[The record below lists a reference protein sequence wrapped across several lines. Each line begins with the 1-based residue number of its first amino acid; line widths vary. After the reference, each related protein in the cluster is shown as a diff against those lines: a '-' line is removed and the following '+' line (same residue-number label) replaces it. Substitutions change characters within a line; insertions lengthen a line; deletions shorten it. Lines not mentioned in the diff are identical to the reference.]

1 MRFLRLPLRAAFLAG
16 AVALAALP
24 AGAAPELD
32 QSQETSDN
40 AFSPSTG
47 AALWQSFTPGVAG
60 KLTSIELLVSKFPC
74 MMPPN
79 CTGADLEIELVT
91 TSSDLPTGTV
101 LATGTIPIA
110 EVAGQVWTSVLLTP
124 TPDVDAGTLYA
135 IRLTSTSGGIMFNDA
150 VAAAFAGSGNPYG
163 GGAMY
168 TDLNAGDGLDDPEAA
183 TFPGA
188 DLAFRTFVDSVVC
201 GDNVQ
206 APEEECEDGNTADG
220 DGCNAACE
228 VEECGN
234 LVRDAGE
241 ACDDGNTVE
250 GDGCDAA
257 CALEPN
263 VAACQA
269 AIAKAGYR
277 LVSGTLAAIQKC
289 RTSLAQ
295 GKTLSVADPAQC
307 ASETGAAKSI
317 AKARAQARKYIAEGK
332 KPKCSNGTVALLE
345 ACADTVDGLIGTGA
359 ETGCLLTEHDAA
371 VATALDAEFGY

>member
-1 MRFLRLPLRAAFLAG
+1 MRFLRRSLRAALVAG
-16 AVALAALP
+16 VVAVAALP

-32 QSQETSDN
+32 QSQEASDN

-60 KLTSIELLVSKFPC
+60 RLTSIELLVSKFPC

-79 CTGADLEIELVT
+79 CTGADLAIELVT
-91 TSSDLPTGTV
+91 TASDLPTGTV

-110 EVAGQVWTSVLLTP
+110 EVAGQVWKSVLLTP
-124 TPDVDAGTLYA
+124 APEVEAGTLYA
-135 IRLTSTSGGIMFNDA
+135 IRLTSTSGGIMFNDSVA
-150 VAAAFAGSGNPYG
+150 VAFASSGNPYG
-163 GGAMY
+163 GGALY
-168 TDLNAGDGLDDPEAA
+168 TDLNPGDGLDDPEAS

-188 DLAFRTFVDSVVC
+188 DVAFRTFVDAVVC

-206 APEEECEDGNTADG
+206 APEEECEDGNTAEG

-241 ACDDGNTVE
+241 ACDDGNTVD
-250 GDGCDAA
+250 GDGCDAE
-257 CALEPN
+257 CALEPS

-277 LVSGTLAAIQKC
+277 LVSGTLAAVQKC

-295 GKTLSVADPAQC
+295 GKTLSVSDPAQC
-307 ASETGAAKSI
+307 ASETAAAKSI
-317 AKARAQARKYIAEGK
+317 AKARAQARKYFAEGK

-359 ETGCLLTEHDAA
+359 GTGCLLTEHDAA
-371 VATALDAEFGY
+371 VAAALEAEYGY